1 MKKKTLT
8 ERLNRY
14 FSAEENAIQVPP
26 IETMQAY
33 NEFPAGSEPQ
43 EMPATRAE
51 KARKP
56 VQKRTRHIRRV
67 AMVAA
72 CLAIAIAALAVI
84 PASISKPE
92 KPDHTVSAP
101 LESNEGAGG
110 GPANQ
115 ESETSEHLGASGGE
129 EEPPEG
135 NPSEDDAGFEEVS
148 SESETLDDPNHN
160 GNGMGGGGG
169 ESFERYYPDE
179 LFNLVVLLYIVTEDE
194 IDAAENKLLA
204 ENEYYYN
211 EQLPSL
217 YLFIRELNINKEDF
231 VRAMDEYDPDYYTD
245 EQIEWLFSDADIPT
259 IQAAFK
265 LDTALLYNG
274 RLYNLYELLRLEPS
288 QLREM
293 AGTEEM
299 DAYFAGLDAL
309 LEDLERKANALW
321 AVFPYPGN
329 NSFLSL
335 QKRLSGLMN
344 ELKDKLEEAG
354 A

>member
-8 ERLNRY
+8 ECLNRY

-33 NEFPAGSEPQ
+33 NEFPAGSEMR
-43 EMPATRAE
+43 ETTGNRATQ
-51 KARKP
+51 ARRP
-56 VQKRTRHIRRV
+56 VQKRTRSIRRV

-72 CLAIAIAALAVI
+72 CLAVVIVATVAIS
-84 PASISKPE
+84 ASISKPE
-92 KPDHTVSAP
+92 KPENTVSTP
-101 LESNEGAGG
+101 LASIEGAGG

-115 ESETSEHLGASGGE
+115 ESETSEHPDANRGE

-135 NPSEDDAGFEEVS
+135 NPSEDDAGSEGEA
-148 SESETLDDPNHN
+148 SESETPDGPNHN
-160 GNGMGGGGG
+160 GDGMGGGGG
-169 ESFERYYPDE
+169 EAFERYYPDE
-179 LFNLVVLLYIVTEDE
+179 LFNLAVLSYIVTWDE
-194 IDAAENKLLA
+194 IYAAENKLLA

-265 LDTALLYNG
+265 LDTALLYKG
-274 RLYNLYELLRLEPS
+274 RLYNLYELLRLDPS

-293 AGTEEM
+293 ADTEEM
-299 DAYFAGLDAL
+299 NDYFAGLDAH
-309 LEDLERKANALW
+309 LEELERKALAEVNSSYHFAQW
-321 AVFPYPGN
+321 EWN
-329 NSFLSL
+329 NLS
-335 QKRLSGLMN
+335 RLMN
-344 ELKDKLEEAG
+344 ELKAKLEEA
-354 A
+354 AA